1 MVELHFCLSLHEV
14 FPNFVLS
21 DPFSIAVTNS
31 KAKMHDIRIEHLLS
45 FLVLELNGDVDVPLL
60 VDQGGSLAGQFQS
73 VFVVFLSKHPF
84 NKGLSIDHFFFLEG
98 LSRGEVILLVG
109 PFGGFSLLKE
119 RIKFVKGRVESL
131 FVEL

>member
-1 MVELHFCLSLHEV
+1 
-14 FPNFVLS
+14 
-21 DPFSIAVTNS
+21 
-31 KAKMHDIRIEHLLS
+31 MHDIRIEHLLS

-84 NKGLSIDHFFFLEG
+84 NKGLSIDHFFFLESF
-98 LSRGEVILLVG
+98 SRGEVILLVG